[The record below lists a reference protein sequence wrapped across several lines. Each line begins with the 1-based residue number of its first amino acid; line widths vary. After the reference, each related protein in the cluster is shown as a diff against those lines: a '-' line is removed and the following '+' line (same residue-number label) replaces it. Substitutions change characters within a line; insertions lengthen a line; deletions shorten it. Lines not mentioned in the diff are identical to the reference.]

1 MTNEWKEFQS
11 YVTKPSYFCINKKDL
26 SFLGRFSFKTLTEY
40 EGLGRILTV
49 IARGYLFHNTDGS
62 LKDGKPY
69 DRIEYARNALCAW
82 CSVPEEKDGSDV
94 NFKHLHKDF
103 PELVSEDGKGW
114 FYSHIKNIHFF
125 AMCNA
130 SVISTDNLEKIS
142 LIAKNFETPWK
153 NKVKQ
158 MQIPAFSINTKGTW
172 VLKFDYIIADAL
184 ELGPLR
190 PEAATLPIEFHS
202 KVIMCED
209 KGLPFEAVR
218 DVVCYCLANKTE
230 DSEWVVLPV
239 ANFDCYYNST
249 IFSKKWLSRIPETI
263 IKRESALGI
272 CRVKLMLE

>member
-11 YVTKPSYFCINKKDL
+11 YVNKPSYFCINKKDL

-62 LKDGKPY
+62 LNDGNPY

-82 CSVPEEKDGSDV
+82 CSVPEEKDGTDV
-94 NFKHLHKDF
+94 NFKHLNKDF
-103 PELVSEDGKGW
+103 PELVTEEGKGW

-153 NKVKQ
+153 TRLNKCR
-158 MQIPAFSINTKGTW
+158 F
-172 VLKFDYIIADAL
+172 
-184 ELGPLR
+184 PLF
-190 PEAATLPIEFHS
+190 P
-202 KVIMCED
+202 
-209 KGLPFEAVR
+209 
-218 DVVCYCLANKTE
+218 
-230 DSEWVVLPV
+230 
-239 ANFDCYYNST
+239 
-249 IFSKKWLSRIPETI
+249 
-263 IKRESALGI
+263 
-272 CRVKLMLE
+272 